1 MAQYGYSTPYSGQQV
16 APLPPGYMD
25 AATAPGRNLAMGI
38 TAIGQ
43 GLGKALERYT
53 ENKKAHEAADQTNTA
68 VTQMFLQQME
78 NDPKVKAVRYFEDTG
93 QLPTGV
99 DETTLKSYEA
109 QMKRD
114 AGMISNLV
122 GSSAKWADMSLTK
135 KKTALGD
142 TVTMLNQYRTNQQ
155 DDLKNEATRQALAA
169 GALQLSEA
177 QREEAAAPFFTQA
190 LIDLYARPPGQG
202 PTAPYADVTQEVM
215 DKYGG
220 KLTQK
225 QVQALIPLTRRMG
238 QTLPAGLVPTGA
250 KMGPSG
256 LETEYGVPQTL
267 TSVPL
272 EGSTKLR
279 QQLQGGKAVG
289 APYEVTPQTDNAYL
303 KLSEP
308 QQKTADK
315 FITDFNNEKTVQN
328 LSIAGSFL
336 NQMNNLGVG
345 TPQYKPSDDIALI
358 FSFMKTL
365 DPGSTVREGEFATA
379 ANAGGIPDRIVAT
392 YNKALKGEFLA
403 DDEQRNNFINTAKK
417 SYFGLTTEAKSVADR
432 YRSMA
437 KDRGIPENLVVPS
450 NTFQQAQQFGATD
463 KNQTPDQE
471 SQTIGGV
478 KYKVFKK

>member
-1 MAQYGYSTPYSGQQV
+1 MAQYGYSAGYQGGGPQAVPSGFIEAYAQ
-16 APLPPGYMD
+16 A
-25 AATAPGRNLAMGI
+25 GRN
-38 TAIGQ
+38 IGQ
-43 GLGKALERYT
+43 GAQAIGSAIGESLQRYGQNKEENQFLQTRLESLAPYLQTVAQGGNIMDKNTPESKLLGDIEKFSSMSLPQ
-53 ENKKAHEAADQTNTA
+53 KKATLLNAEFFLDRADKAKAREMQDIQTAAA
-68 VTQMFLQQME
+68 QQ
-78 NDPKVKAVRYFEDTG
+78 
-93 QLPTGV
+93 Q
-99 DETTLKSYEA
+99 
-109 QMKRD
+109 
-114 AGMISNLV
+114 
-122 GSSAKWADMSLTK
+122 
-135 KKTALGD
+135 
-142 TVTMLNQYRTNQQ
+142 
-155 DDLKNEATRQALAA
+155 LAA
-169 GALQLSEA
+169 GALQLGKA
-177 QREEAAAPFFTQA
+177 QREEAAAPYFTKA
-190 LIDLYARPPGQG
+190 LMDLYSRQPGQG

-220 KLTQK
+220 KLTQE

-238 QTLPAGLVPTGA
+238 QTLPPGLIPTGA

-403 DDEQRNNFINTAKK
+403 DDDQRNNFINTAKK

-463 KNQTPDQE
+463 KDQTPDQE

>member
-1 MAQYGYSTPYSGQQV
+1 MAQYGYSAGYQGGGPQAVPSGFIEAYSQ
-16 APLPPGYMD
+16 A
-25 AATAPGRNLAMGI
+25 GRN
-38 TAIGQ
+38 IGQ
-43 GLGKALERYT
+43 GAQAIGSAIGESLQRYGQNKEENQFLTSRLESLAPYLQTVAQGGNIMDKNTPESKLLGDIEKFSSMSIPQ
-53 ENKKAHEAADQTNTA
+53 KKATLLNAEFFLDRADKAKAREMQDIQSAAA
-68 VTQMFLQQME
+68 QQ
-78 NDPKVKAVRYFEDTG
+78 
-93 QLPTGV
+93 QL
-99 DETTLKSYEA
+99 A
-109 QMKRD
+109 M
-114 AGMISNLV
+114 
-122 GSSAKWADMSLTK
+122 
-135 KKTALGD
+135 
-142 TVTMLNQYRTNQQ
+142 
-155 DDLKNEATRQALAA
+155 
-169 GALQLSEA
+169 GALQLGEA
-177 QREEAAAPFFTQA
+177 QREAEAAPYFTQA
-190 LIDLYARPPGQG
+190 LIDLYARQPGQG

-220 KLTQK
+220 NLTQK

-256 LETEYGVPQTL
+256 LETEYGAPPNV
-267 TSVPL
+267 TSMPIPGTDLVQPMV
-272 EGSTKLR
+272 S
-279 QQLQGGKAVG
+279 GKAAG
-289 APYEVTPQTDNAYL
+289 APVRGTPQTDNAYL

-308 QQKTADK
+308 QQKVADK
-315 FITDFNNEKTVQN
+315 FITDFGNEKTIQN
-328 LSIAGSFL
+328 LSVAGSFL
-336 NQMNNLGVG
+336 NQMNSLGVG
-345 TPQYKPSDDIALI
+345 TPQYKASDDIALI

-379 ANAGGIPDRIVAT
+379 SNAGGIPDRIVAT